1 MANLEE
7 LGSVIE
13 TDVLVI
19 GAGVAGLFAAIRAK
33 DFVDSV
39 TLVDKGQVGH
49 TSQCYF
55 ALGGHQSFLPGHD
68 IDAWVKEVV
77 YFEDG
82 LCEQDLVESV
92 YKETFARIKDLER
105 YGVRFI
111 EGPDMGY
118 RLLTTRGLEHIRKV
132 YPYPKLAG
140 GIKEIESLFKE
151 ANRRGVRCL
160 SKLFMAALLKQG
172 DSVVGAVGID
182 ERSGRFYIF
191 KAGAVVIATGQCSFK
206 GQYADQFFLTGDGM
220 IMALKAG
227 AELKNMEFPTLW
239 LQPSRFTW
247 EALGTAF
254 PMGAVLLNAKG
265 EAFMDKY
272 CPILKSEIDYNFQA
286 RAMAIE
292 AREGRGPFY
301 VDYGPIKPEGKQFL
315 KADRHGWMALHID
328 KLYKAGIKPFDEKWE
343 IMPVFWTVQGI
354 SADISCQTRVP
365 GLFVGGR
372 VRSIDPGVTM
382 GSWSIGSATV
392 LGYRAGENA
401 ARYAGSR
408 APFKLDAKEVKAIK
422 KDLYAPLGKEGIEP
436 EEVLLEI
443 QNTVFPWDVTI
454 LKTETSLKRALNKIE
469 SIRDELLPLMAGADA
484 HYLVE
489 LLEVKNMTLVAE
501 AMLRAS
507 LMRTESRASHYR
519 EDYPNRDNENW
530 LKWLLVGYDGKEL
543 NLHTVPLPMDRYKFK
558 PTRYYSDNFRIPAR
572 S

>member
-1 MANLEE
+1 MARLEE
-7 LGSVIE
+7 LGTVIE

-19 GAGVAGLFAAIRAK
+19 GSGIAGLFAAVRAK
-33 DFVDSV
+33 DFVKDV

-55 ALGGHQSFLPGHD
+55 ALGGHQVFLPGHD
-68 IDAWVKEVV
+68 MDAWVKEVM

-92 YKETFARIKDLER
+92 YRDTFDRVRDLER

-132 YPYPKLAG
+132 YPYPRLAG
-140 GIKEIESLFKE
+140 GIKEIESLYIE
-151 ANRRGVRCL
+151 AERLGVRCL
-160 SKLFMAALLKQG
+160 SKLFIVSLLKQG
-172 DSVVGAVGID
+172 DAVIGAVGID
-182 ERSGRFYIF
+182 RRSGRFYIF

-206 GQYADQFFLTGDGM
+206 GQYAAQLFLTGDGM
-220 IMALKAG
+220 IMALQAG
-227 AELKNMEFPTLW
+227 AELKNMEFHTLW
-239 LQPSRFTW
+239 LQPSRFVW

-265 EAFMDKY
+265 EAFMDRY
-272 CPILKSEIDYNFQA
+272 CPVLKSEIDYNFQA
-286 RAMAIE
+286 RAMAME
-292 AREGRGPFY
+292 AREGRGPFR
-301 VDYGPIKPEGKQFL
+301 VDYGPIKPEDKQFL

-328 KLYKAGIKPFDEKWE
+328 KLHSKGEKPFDEPWE

-354 SADISCQTRVP
+354 YADINCRTHVP

-382 GSWSIGSATV
+382 GSWSIGTATV
-392 LGYRAGENA
+392 LGYRAGEQA
-401 ARYAGSR
+401 AKYAGSR
-408 APFKLDAKEVKAIK
+408 SASSLNAGEVKALKSEI
-422 KDLYAPLGKEGIEP
+422 YSPLGKEGIEP

-443 QNTVFPWDVTI
+443 QNAVFPWDITI
-454 LKTETSLKRALNKIE
+454 LKNEASLKRALSRIE
-469 SIRDELLPLMAGADA
+469 TIRDELLPHMGAADP

-519 EDYPNRDNENW
+519 EDYPTRDNENW
-530 LKWLLVGYDGKEL
+530 LKWILVGYDGKKM
-543 NLHTVPLPMDRYKFK
+543 NLRTVPLPMDKYKFT
-558 PTRYYSDNFRIPAR
+558 PSRYYSDNFRIPK
-572 S
+572 